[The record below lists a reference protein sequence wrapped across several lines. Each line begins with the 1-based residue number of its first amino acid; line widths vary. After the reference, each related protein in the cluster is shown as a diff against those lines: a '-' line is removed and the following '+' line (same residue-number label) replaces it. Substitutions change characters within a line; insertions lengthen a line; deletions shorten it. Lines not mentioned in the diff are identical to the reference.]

1 MAVDPL
7 QRCRQPMK
15 VLVFVDHDILC
26 RHFLMNGALAPLVAA
41 ADVRFVFPD
50 DEGKRI
56 KIDPA
61 ALPLGAPFERLAIDA
76 ERQVVWRWMLYA
88 DQLRLRGGAHER
100 AVRRI
105 RWRSLGWKA
114 AGLLTLAGLPGA
126 RAVFK
131 RMISRRLASRPNVAL
146 GTLLDRERPHA
157 VLHPTVLDGV
167 FINDLVVEC
176 RARGTPLVLAMNSWD
191 NPATKRAVVGNPD
204 WLLVWGKQTCEHAR
218 RFMGMDSTRTVPF
231 GAAQFDVFRENPRID
246 RGAFAAQHG
255 IDPASRIVLF
265 AGSNAMTDEF
275 AALSALDQAI
285 DDGRLPGM
293 SVVYRPHPWGGGGR
307 DGNRLAS
314 ANWRHV
320 KLHHAM
326 RDYVSRLAS
335 GPVGITLPDY
345 RDTHDLLSTVDV
357 VISPLS
363 TILLEAA
370 LHAKPIVVYAPSSAD
385 GAELTGDR
393 LPLLHFEDFL
403 RLPGVALAKSIE
415 ELVGEL
421 HSVADPVAGDEI
433 GRRLKKA
440 AEIFVASFERPWRER
455 LVDFL
460 RQLVAERAAG
470 SSKMRVAAE

>member
-1 MAVDPL
+1 
-7 QRCRQPMK
+7 MK

-61 ALPLGAPFERLAIDA
+61 RLLLGAPFERLAIDA
-76 ERQVVWRWMLYA
+76 ERQVVWRWLLYA
-88 DQLRLRGGAHER
+88 DQLKLRRGAHER

-114 AGLLTLAGLPGA
+114 ASLLTLAGLPVG
-126 RAVFK
+126 RSILN
-131 RMISRRLASRPNVAL
+131 RMVNRRLASRPNLAL
-146 GTLLDRERPHA
+146 AALLDREKPDA

-167 FINDLVVEC
+167 FINDLVTEC
-176 RARGTPLVLAMNSWD
+176 QARGTPLVLAMNSWD
-191 NPATKRAVVGNPD
+191 NPATKRAVVGKPD
-204 WLLVWGKQTCEHAR
+204 WLLVWGPQTCEHAK
-218 RFMGMDSTRTVPF
+218 RFMAMDANRTVPF
-231 GAAQFDVFRENPRID
+231 GAAQFDVFREKPRVD
-246 RGAFAAQHG
+246 RVQFAVQHG

-275 AALSALDQAI
+275 AVLAALDQAI

-326 RDYVSRLAS
+326 RDYVSRLAA

-345 RDTHDLLSTVDV
+345 RDTHDLLSAVDA

-370 LHAKPIVVYAPSSAD
+370 LHAKPIIVYAPSSAD

-403 RLPGVALAKSIE
+403 RLPGVALAKSIDG
-415 ELVGEL
+415 LVAEL
-421 HSVADPVAGDEI
+421 HAVAAPVAGAEI
-433 GRRLKKA
+433 GGRLQKA
-440 AEIFVASFERPWRER
+440 AEIFVAPFERPWRER

-460 RQLVAERAAG
+460 RDVVTKRTSGGRRLPA
-470 SSKMRVAAE
+470 AAE